1 MSGSDVSSLFNGANS
16 SIVRGS
22 FGASGKIR
30 GGHAAI
36 GGFDE
41 IVQMRK
47 DASNSYKSVAN
58 VDKHLE
64 SLSLGCTQSD
74 FAKGGTAMVNTKKS
88 SRSADDFLREWK
100 RYCTSAKATLSF
112 LTTIDSSRP
121 FEDRLKLQPDV
132 ICKEYFSADIDS
144 DILGDIVEA
153 LHLLIDTHVTPS
165 VITNTSGPASMDD
178 DENDSCHVA
187 LGTAKKI
194 EFSETSILLFTHN
207 WLEAISSCGRF
218 GLSISFLMPDQRLK
232 LKELCSFLKKS
243 NEDNAAVD
251 ELLRRY
257 YETL

>member
-1 MSGSDVSSLFNGANS
+1 MSGSDVSSLFNGANAS
-16 SIVRGS
+16 DVRGS
-22 FGASGKIR
+22 CGASGTIR

-47 DASNSYKSVAN
+47 DASNPSKSVAN

-64 SLSLGCTQSD
+64 SLSLGCMRSD
-74 FAKGGTAMVNTKKS
+74 FANGWTLMVNAKKS
-88 SRSADDFLREWK
+88 SRSAYDFLREWK

-121 FEDRLKLQPDV
+121 FEDQLILRPDV

-165 VITNTSGPASMDD
+165 VIANTSGPASMDD
-178 DENDSCHVA
+178 DENVSCHVA
-187 LGTAKKI
+187 TGTAKI
-194 EFSETSILLFTHN
+194 LPSETSVSLFTHN

-218 GLSISFLMPDQRLK
+218 ELSISFLMPDQRLK
-232 LKELCSFLKKS
+232 LKEVCSFIEKS

-257 YETL
+257 YKTL